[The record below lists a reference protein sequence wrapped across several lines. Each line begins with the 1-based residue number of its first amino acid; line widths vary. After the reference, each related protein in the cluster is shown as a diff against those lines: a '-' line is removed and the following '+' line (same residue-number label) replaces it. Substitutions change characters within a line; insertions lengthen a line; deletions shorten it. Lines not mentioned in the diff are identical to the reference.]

1 MTIFIA
7 ISLITCKIIQTVLK
21 RKLELRQIWQ
31 VRQQGRKIR
40 LRSLELIIIP
50 KVHIVGK
57 KDINV
62 FMSIQNFCTF

>member
-7 ISLITCKIIQTVLK
+7 ISLKTCKIILFTIFQTVLK
-21 RKLELRQIWQ
+21 RKLELWQIWQ

-50 KVHIVGK
+50 KLHIVSK
-57 KDINV
+57 KDVNV
-62 FMSIQNFCTF
+62 FMS